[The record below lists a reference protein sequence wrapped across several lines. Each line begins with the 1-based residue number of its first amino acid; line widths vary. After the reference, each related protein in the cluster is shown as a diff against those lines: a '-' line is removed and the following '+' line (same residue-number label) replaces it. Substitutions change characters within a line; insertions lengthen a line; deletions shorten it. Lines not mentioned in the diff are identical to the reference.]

1 MGERLDLTTSDGVRL
16 SAVLLHARGG
26 PPGLGVVLAHGFT
39 GSADRP
45 HVWRVASALAAHATV
60 LLSDHRGHGLS
71 AGLSTLGDREVLDVD
86 AGVAEL
92 RRRGHAPI
100 VTCGWSMGGSAVLR
114 QAALR
119 GRLLHGHR
127 VAFPPDAVV
136 SVSATSRWFVRDT
149 VPMRRLH
156 RLVETRS
163 GRMLARRWLGVR
175 IDGRAWPEIPES
187 PIDCVARIAPIPL
200 LVVHGDRDAFFTVE
214 HPQALTAAA
223 AGAHLWIV
231 PGFGHAEAAA
241 DAALLDRI
249 GRFLPTLLADV
260 GAPA

>member
-1 MGERLDLTTSDGVRL
+1 VGERLDLTTSDGVRL

-39 GSADRP
+39 GSADKP
-45 HVWRVASALAAHATV
+45 DVWRVASALAAHATV